1 MNFVISILLSL
12 VLYSCFKSLDKRKT
26 ENSRARAAYRAS
38 WSVIIFIIA
47 KGEVGGGGWGGGDWL
62 GQRPCRDEILERD
75 WSESV
80 ATSTTERSILTCRF
94 VAELYEVFFE
104 GSGIGSVSDVIAGF
118 LGTWLASETM
128 VEGAQTQQEKKDRRW
143 AKKEI

>member
-1 MNFVISILLSL
+1 MPTGIHLFSSATLFSMNFVISILLSL
-12 VLYSCFKSLDKRKT
+12 VLYSCLKSLDKRKT

-47 KGEVGGGGWGGGDWL
+47 K
-62 GQRPCRDEILERD
+62 
-75 WSESV
+75 
-80 ATSTTERSILTCRF
+80 
-94 VAELYEVFFE
+94 ELYEVFFE
-104 GSGIGSVSDVIAGF
+104 GLGIGSVSDVIAGF